1 MHIFKKINNDER
13 DDKFLINGVR
23 MAEETDGF
31 SPLCI
36 IREVART
43 LYRWDEKERS
53 RYEGGTGWKRR
64 KKKKRKE
71 KEEGWLKWWRG
82 NRLEKCREDRKI
94 VKNDAPR
101 WTGRTDSYCFPTH
114 FPNAGKLTEFLGW
127 YPLTDFS
134 QLPFEML
141 SSSATLEARK

>member
-1 MHIFKKINNDER
+1 MKK
-13 DDKFLINGVR
+13 K
-23 MAEETDGF
+23 
-31 SPLCI
+31 
-36 IREVART
+36 
-43 LYRWDEKERS
+43 
-53 RYEGGTGWKRR
+53 

-71 KEEGWLKWWRG
+71 KEEGQLKWWRG

-141 SSSATLEARK
+141 SSSATLEARKQERADPNSQRFADRIIVF